1 MTTAEI
7 LTVVFAAVA
16 ALCACAAFIV
26 SLMRK
31 REGGGVSP
39 SELKNTREEL
49 TREIDF
55 ARRSIAESNSQ
66 SNTAVANMLG
76 AYLENEEKKTD
87 RLSEYMSSA
96 MKELGAAERQNAERT
111 GETLGKNLDAVKAE
125 FKAGVADMRGD
136 MQKQFSEI
144 RRELVENVDKM
155 RAEMKSALTEVRG
168 DNEKQLEKMRATVEE
183 KLSETLDKRVET
195 AFKQVSDRLDSVQKG
210 FGEMKELTS
219 KVGNLNRIFS
229 NVKTRGSWG
238 EVALQSLFEQILSPE
253 QYKTQ
258 FRLNPRSQEAV
269 DFVVVMPGQGGEEEV
284 YLPIDAKFPL
294 EDYTRLVEAG
304 DNVSTAAGCKMAQ
317 QIADEVTE
325 VCGVPC
331 CVGVGTVAANLRE
344 LARSYKEA
352 QLSLD
357 VGSVFNKGASVMS
370 YDNLGIGRLIYQMP
384 TTLCEMFLTEVF
396 RQGSIDCLDDE
407 TLTTIEKF
415 FENNLNVSET
425 ARKLFVHR
433 NTLVYRLEK
442 IKKLTGLDIRDFDNA
457 IVFKVALMVN
467 SYLAANENKF

>member
-87 RLSEYMSSA
+87 RLSEYMSTA

-136 MQKQFSEI
+136 MQKQLSEI

-238 EVALQSLFEQILSPE
+238 EVALQSLFEQILSSE

-304 DNVSTAAGCKMAQ
+304 DNGDKLAVEAARKALLDRVKGEARSIASKYIRPPRTTNFAVLYVPNEGLYAEIMRDGAFASGLQSEFRVTVCGPTTIAALLNSLQVGFNTLKLQKKSGEITVLMAKVKKDFGKFTDLIRTVKTRAESVVKAVEDIDFRNQ
-317 QIADEVTE
+317 QIV
-325 VCGVPC
+325 
-331 CVGVGTVAANLRE
+331 R
-344 LARSYKEA
+344 K
-352 QLSLD
+352 LD
-357 VGSVFNKGASVMS
+357 KFE
-370 YDNLGIGRLIYQMP
+370 DPEPER
-384 TTLCEMFLTEVF
+384 LTEAA
-396 RQGSIDCLDDE
+396 E
-407 TLTTIEKF
+407 
-415 FENNLNVSET
+415 
-425 ARKLFVHR
+425 FV
-433 NTLVYRLEK
+433 LPSGE
-442 IKKLTGLDIRDFDNA
+442 
-457 IVFKVALMVN
+457 
-467 SYLAANENKF
+467 EEE

>member
-16 ALCACAAFIV
+16 ALCACAALIV

-87 RLSEYMSSA
+87 RLSEYMSTA

-136 MQKQFSEI
+136 MQKQLSEI

-304 DNVSTAAGCKMAQ
+304 DNGDKLAVEAARKALLDRVKGEARSIASKYIRPPRTTNFAVLYVPNEGLYAEIMRDGAFASGLQSEFRVTVCGPTTIAALLNSLQVGFNTLKLQKKSGEITVLMAKVKKDFGKFTDLIRTVKTRAESVVKAVEDIDFRNQ
-317 QIADEVTE
+317 QIV
-325 VCGVPC
+325 
-331 CVGVGTVAANLRE
+331 R
-344 LARSYKEA
+344 K
-352 QLSLD
+352 LD
-357 VGSVFNKGASVMS
+357 KFE
-370 YDNLGIGRLIYQMP
+370 DPEPER
-384 TTLCEMFLTEVF
+384 LTEAA
-396 RQGSIDCLDDE
+396 E
-407 TLTTIEKF
+407 
-415 FENNLNVSET
+415 
-425 ARKLFVHR
+425 FV
-433 NTLVYRLEK
+433 LPSGE
-442 IKKLTGLDIRDFDNA
+442 
-457 IVFKVALMVN
+457 
-467 SYLAANENKF
+467 EEE

>member
-16 ALCACAAFIV
+16 AICACAALIV

-31 REGGGVSP
+31 RVGGGVSP

-136 MQKQFSEI
+136 MQKQLSEI

-304 DNVSTAAGCKMAQ
+304 DNGDKLAVEAARKALLDRVKGEARSIASKYIRPPRTTNFAVLYVPNEGLYAEIMRDGAFASGLQSEFRVTVCGPTTIAALLNSLQVGFNTLKLQKKSGEITVLMAKVKKDFGKFTDLIRTVKTRAESVVKAVEDIDFRNQ
-317 QIADEVTE
+317 QIV
-325 VCGVPC
+325 
-331 CVGVGTVAANLRE
+331 R
-344 LARSYKEA
+344 K
-352 QLSLD
+352 LD
-357 VGSVFNKGASVMS
+357 KFE
-370 YDNLGIGRLIYQMP
+370 DPEPER
-384 TTLCEMFLTEVF
+384 LTEAA
-396 RQGSIDCLDDE
+396 E
-407 TLTTIEKF
+407 
-415 FENNLNVSET
+415 
-425 ARKLFVHR
+425 FV
-433 NTLVYRLEK
+433 LPSGE
-442 IKKLTGLDIRDFDNA
+442 
-457 IVFKVALMVN
+457 
-467 SYLAANENKF
+467 EEE

>member
-87 RLSEYMSSA
+87 RLSEYMSTA

-111 GETLGKNLDAVKAE
+111 GETLGKNLDAVKTE

-136 MQKQFSEI
+136 MQKQLSEI

-304 DNVSTAAGCKMAQ
+304 DNGDKLAVEAARKALLDRVKGEARSIASKYIRPPRTTNFAVLYVPNEGLYAEIMRDGAFASGLQSEFRVTVCGPTTIAALLNSLQVGFNTLKLQKKSGEITVLMAKVKKDFGKFTDLIRTVKTRAESVVKAVEDIDFRNQ
-317 QIADEVTE
+317 QIV
-325 VCGVPC
+325 
-331 CVGVGTVAANLRE
+331 R
-344 LARSYKEA
+344 K
-352 QLSLD
+352 LD
-357 VGSVFNKGASVMS
+357 KFE
-370 YDNLGIGRLIYQMP
+370 DPEPER
-384 TTLCEMFLTEVF
+384 LTEAA
-396 RQGSIDCLDDE
+396 E
-407 TLTTIEKF
+407 
-415 FENNLNVSET
+415 
-425 ARKLFVHR
+425 FV
-433 NTLVYRLEK
+433 LPSGE
-442 IKKLTGLDIRDFDNA
+442 
-457 IVFKVALMVN
+457 
-467 SYLAANENKF
+467 EEE

>member
-31 REGGGVSP
+31 RVGGGVSP

-136 MQKQFSEI
+136 MQKQLSEI

-304 DNVSTAAGCKMAQ
+304 DNGDKLAVEAARKALLDRVKGEARSIASKYIRPPRTTNFAVLYVPNEGLYAEIMRDGAFASGLQSEFRVTVCGPTTIAALLNSLQVGFNTLKLQKKSGEITVLMAKVKKDFGKFTDLIRTVKTRAESVVKAVEDIDFRNQ
-317 QIADEVTE
+317 QIV
-325 VCGVPC
+325 
-331 CVGVGTVAANLRE
+331 R
-344 LARSYKEA
+344 K
-352 QLSLD
+352 LD
-357 VGSVFNKGASVMS
+357 KFE
-370 YDNLGIGRLIYQMP
+370 DPEPER
-384 TTLCEMFLTEVF
+384 LTEAA
-396 RQGSIDCLDDE
+396 E
-407 TLTTIEKF
+407 
-415 FENNLNVSET
+415 
-425 ARKLFVHR
+425 FV
-433 NTLVYRLEK
+433 LPSGE
-442 IKKLTGLDIRDFDNA
+442 
-457 IVFKVALMVN
+457 
-467 SYLAANENKF
+467 EEE

>member
-16 ALCACAAFIV
+16 ALCACAALIV

-31 REGGGVSP
+31 RGGEGVSP

-87 RLSEYMSSA
+87 RLSEYMSTA

-111 GETLGKNLDAVKAE
+111 GETLGKNLDAVKTE

-136 MQKQFSEI
+136 MQKQLSEI

-304 DNVSTAAGCKMAQ
+304 DNGDKLAVEAARKALLDRVKGEARSIASKYIRPPRTTNFAVLYVPNEGLYAEIMRDGAFASGLQSEFRVTVCGPTTIAALLNSLQVGFNTLKLQKKSGEITVLMAKVKKDFGKFTDLIRTVKTRAESVVKAVEDIDFRNQ
-317 QIADEVTE
+317 QIV
-325 VCGVPC
+325 
-331 CVGVGTVAANLRE
+331 R
-344 LARSYKEA
+344 K
-352 QLSLD
+352 LD
-357 VGSVFNKGASVMS
+357 KFE
-370 YDNLGIGRLIYQMP
+370 DPEPER
-384 TTLCEMFLTEVF
+384 LTEAA
-396 RQGSIDCLDDE
+396 E
-407 TLTTIEKF
+407 
-415 FENNLNVSET
+415 
-425 ARKLFVHR
+425 FV
-433 NTLVYRLEK
+433 LPSGE
-442 IKKLTGLDIRDFDNA
+442 
-457 IVFKVALMVN
+457 
-467 SYLAANENKF
+467 EEE

>member
-16 ALCACAAFIV
+16 ALCACAALIV

-31 REGGGVSP
+31 RGGGGVSP

-136 MQKQFSEI
+136 MQKQISEI

-304 DNVSTAAGCKMAQ
+304 DNGDKLAVEAARKALLDRVKGEARSIASKYIRPPRTTNFAVLYVPNEGLYAEIMRDGAFASGLQSEFRVTVCGPTTIAALLNSLQVGFNTLKLQKKSGEITVLMAKVKKDFGKFTDLIRTVKTRAESVVKAVEDIDFRNQ
-317 QIADEVTE
+317 QIV
-325 VCGVPC
+325 
-331 CVGVGTVAANLRE
+331 R
-344 LARSYKEA
+344 K
-352 QLSLD
+352 LD
-357 VGSVFNKGASVMS
+357 KF
-370 YDNLGIGRLIYQMP
+370 DDPEPER
-384 TTLCEMFLTEVF
+384 LTEAA
-396 RQGSIDCLDDE
+396 E
-407 TLTTIEKF
+407 
-415 FENNLNVSET
+415 
-425 ARKLFVHR
+425 FV
-433 NTLVYRLEK
+433 LPSGE
-442 IKKLTGLDIRDFDNA
+442 
-457 IVFKVALMVN
+457 
-467 SYLAANENKF
+467 EEE

>member
-16 ALCACAAFIV
+16 ALCACAALIV

-31 REGGGVSP
+31 RVGGGVSP

-136 MQKQFSEI
+136 MQKQLSEI

-304 DNVSTAAGCKMAQ
+304 DNGDKLAVEAARKALLDRVKGEARSIASKYIRPPRTTNFAVLYVPNEGLYAEIMRDGAFASGLQSEFRVTVCGPTTIAALLNSLQVGFNTLKLQKKSGEITVLMAKVKKDFGKFTDLIRTVKTRAESVVKAVEDIDFRNQ
-317 QIADEVTE
+317 QIV
-325 VCGVPC
+325 
-331 CVGVGTVAANLRE
+331 R
-344 LARSYKEA
+344 K
-352 QLSLD
+352 LD
-357 VGSVFNKGASVMS
+357 KFE
-370 YDNLGIGRLIYQMP
+370 DPEPER
-384 TTLCEMFLTEVF
+384 LTEAA
-396 RQGSIDCLDDE
+396 E
-407 TLTTIEKF
+407 
-415 FENNLNVSET
+415 
-425 ARKLFVHR
+425 FV
-433 NTLVYRLEK
+433 LPSGE
-442 IKKLTGLDIRDFDNA
+442 
-457 IVFKVALMVN
+457 
-467 SYLAANENKF
+467 EEE

>member
-16 ALCACAAFIV
+16 ALCACAALIV

-31 REGGGVSP
+31 RVGGGVSP

-87 RLSEYMSSA
+87 RLSEYMSTA

-136 MQKQFSEI
+136 MQKQLSEI

-304 DNVSTAAGCKMAQ
+304 DNGDKLAVEAARKALLDRVKGEARSIASKYIRPPRTTNFAVLYVPNEGLYAEIMRDGAFASGLQSEFRVTVCGPTTIAALLNSLQVGFNTLKLQKKSGEITVLMAKVKKDFGKFTDLIRTVKTRAESVVKAVEDIDFRNQ
-317 QIADEVTE
+317 QIV
-325 VCGVPC
+325 
-331 CVGVGTVAANLRE
+331 R
-344 LARSYKEA
+344 K
-352 QLSLD
+352 LD
-357 VGSVFNKGASVMS
+357 KFE
-370 YDNLGIGRLIYQMP
+370 DPEPER
-384 TTLCEMFLTEVF
+384 LTEAA
-396 RQGSIDCLDDE
+396 E
-407 TLTTIEKF
+407 
-415 FENNLNVSET
+415 
-425 ARKLFVHR
+425 FV
-433 NTLVYRLEK
+433 LPSGE
-442 IKKLTGLDIRDFDNA
+442 
-457 IVFKVALMVN
+457 
-467 SYLAANENKF
+467 EEE

>member
-16 ALCACAAFIV
+16 ALCACAALIV

-31 REGGGVSP
+31 RVGGGVSP

-304 DNVSTAAGCKMAQ
+304 DNGDKLAVEAARKALLDRVKGEARSIASKYIRPPRTTNFAVLYVPNEGLYAEIMRDGAFASGLQSEFRVTVCGPTTIAALLNSLQVGFNTLKLQKKSGEITVLMAKVKKDFGKFTDLIRTVKTRAESVVKAVEDIDFRNQ
-317 QIADEVTE
+317 QIV
-325 VCGVPC
+325 
-331 CVGVGTVAANLRE
+331 R
-344 LARSYKEA
+344 K
-352 QLSLD
+352 LD
-357 VGSVFNKGASVMS
+357 KFE
-370 YDNLGIGRLIYQMP
+370 DPEPER
-384 TTLCEMFLTEVF
+384 LTEAA
-396 RQGSIDCLDDE
+396 E
-407 TLTTIEKF
+407 
-415 FENNLNVSET
+415 
-425 ARKLFVHR
+425 FV
-433 NTLVYRLEK
+433 LPSGE
-442 IKKLTGLDIRDFDNA
+442 
-457 IVFKVALMVN
+457 
-467 SYLAANENKF
+467 EEE

>member
-16 ALCACAAFIV
+16 ALCACAVLIV

-31 REGGGVSP
+31 RVGGGVSP

-111 GETLGKNLDAVKAE
+111 GETLGKNLDAVKTE

-136 MQKQFSEI
+136 MQKQLSEI

-304 DNVSTAAGCKMAQ
+304 DNGDKLAVEAARKALLDRVKGEARSIASKYIRPPRTTNFAVLYVPNEGLYAEIMRDGAFASGLQSEFRVTVCGPTTIAALLNSLQVGFNTLKLQKKSGEITVLMAKVKKDFGKFTDLIRTVKTRAESVVKAVEDIDFRNQ
-317 QIADEVTE
+317 QIV
-325 VCGVPC
+325 
-331 CVGVGTVAANLRE
+331 R
-344 LARSYKEA
+344 K
-352 QLSLD
+352 LD
-357 VGSVFNKGASVMS
+357 KFE
-370 YDNLGIGRLIYQMP
+370 DPEPER
-384 TTLCEMFLTEVF
+384 LTEAA
-396 RQGSIDCLDDE
+396 E
-407 TLTTIEKF
+407 
-415 FENNLNVSET
+415 
-425 ARKLFVHR
+425 FV
-433 NTLVYRLEK
+433 LPSGE
-442 IKKLTGLDIRDFDNA
+442 
-457 IVFKVALMVN
+457 
-467 SYLAANENKF
+467 EEE

>member
-16 ALCACAAFIV
+16 ALCACAALIA

-111 GETLGKNLDAVKAE
+111 GETLGKNLDAVKTE

-136 MQKQFSEI
+136 MQKQLSEI

-304 DNVSTAAGCKMAQ
+304 DNGDKLAVEAARKALLDRVKGEARSIASKYIRPPRTTNFAVLYVPNEGLYAEIMRDGAFASGLQSEFRVTVCGPTTIAALLNSLQVGFNTLKLQKKSGEITVLMAKVKKDFGKFTDLIRTVKTRAESVVKAVEDIDFRNQ
-317 QIADEVTE
+317 QIV
-325 VCGVPC
+325 
-331 CVGVGTVAANLRE
+331 R
-344 LARSYKEA
+344 K
-352 QLSLD
+352 LD
-357 VGSVFNKGASVMS
+357 KFE
-370 YDNLGIGRLIYQMP
+370 DPEPER
-384 TTLCEMFLTEVF
+384 LTEAA
-396 RQGSIDCLDDE
+396 E
-407 TLTTIEKF
+407 
-415 FENNLNVSET
+415 
-425 ARKLFVHR
+425 FV
-433 NTLVYRLEK
+433 LPSGE
-442 IKKLTGLDIRDFDNA
+442 
-457 IVFKVALMVN
+457 
-467 SYLAANENKF
+467 EEE

>member
-16 ALCACAAFIV
+16 ALCACAALIV

-31 REGGGVSP
+31 RVGGGVST

-136 MQKQFSEI
+136 MQKQLSEI

-304 DNVSTAAGCKMAQ
+304 DNGDKLAVEAARKALLDRVKGEARSIASKYIRPPRTTNFAVLYVPNEGLYAEIMRDGAFASGLQSEFRVTVCGPTTIAALLNSLQVGFNTLKLQKKSGEITVLMAKVKKDFGKFTDLIRTVKTRAESVVKAVEDIDFRNQ
-317 QIADEVTE
+317 QIV
-325 VCGVPC
+325 
-331 CVGVGTVAANLRE
+331 R
-344 LARSYKEA
+344 K
-352 QLSLD
+352 LD
-357 VGSVFNKGASVMS
+357 KFE
-370 YDNLGIGRLIYQMP
+370 DPEPER
-384 TTLCEMFLTEVF
+384 LTEAA
-396 RQGSIDCLDDE
+396 E
-407 TLTTIEKF
+407 
-415 FENNLNVSET
+415 
-425 ARKLFVHR
+425 FV
-433 NTLVYRLEK
+433 LPSGE
-442 IKKLTGLDIRDFDNA
+442 
-457 IVFKVALMVN
+457 
-467 SYLAANENKF
+467 EEE

>member
-16 ALCACAAFIV
+16 ALCACAALIV

-31 REGGGVSP
+31 RGGGGVSP

-136 MQKQFSEI
+136 MQKQLSEI
-144 RRELVENVDKM
+144 RRELAENVDKM

-304 DNVSTAAGCKMAQ
+304 DNGDKLAVEAARKALLDRVKGEARSIASKYIRPPRTTNFAVLYVPNEGLYAEIMRDGAFASGLQSEFRVTVCGPTTIAALLNSLQVGFNTLKLQKKSGEITVLMAKVKKDFGKFTDLIRTVKTRAESVVKAVEDIDFRNQ
-317 QIADEVTE
+317 QIV
-325 VCGVPC
+325 
-331 CVGVGTVAANLRE
+331 R
-344 LARSYKEA
+344 K
-352 QLSLD
+352 LD
-357 VGSVFNKGASVMS
+357 KFE
-370 YDNLGIGRLIYQMP
+370 DPEPER
-384 TTLCEMFLTEVF
+384 LTEAA
-396 RQGSIDCLDDE
+396 E
-407 TLTTIEKF
+407 
-415 FENNLNVSET
+415 
-425 ARKLFVHR
+425 FV
-433 NTLVYRLEK
+433 LPSGE
-442 IKKLTGLDIRDFDNA
+442 
-457 IVFKVALMVN
+457 
-467 SYLAANENKF
+467 EEE

>member
-16 ALCACAAFIV
+16 ALCACAALIV

-136 MQKQFSEI
+136 MQKQLSEI
-144 RRELVENVDKM
+144 RRELAENVDKM

-304 DNVSTAAGCKMAQ
+304 DNGDKLAVEAARKALLDRVKGEARSIASKYIRPPRTTNFAVLYVPNEGLYAEIMRDGAFASGLQSEFRVTVCGPTTIAALLNSLQVGFNTLKLQKKSGEITVLMAKVKKDFGKFTDLIRTVKTRAESVVKAVEDIDFRNQ
-317 QIADEVTE
+317 QIV
-325 VCGVPC
+325 
-331 CVGVGTVAANLRE
+331 R
-344 LARSYKEA
+344 K
-352 QLSLD
+352 LD
-357 VGSVFNKGASVMS
+357 KFE
-370 YDNLGIGRLIYQMP
+370 DPEPER
-384 TTLCEMFLTEVF
+384 LTEAA
-396 RQGSIDCLDDE
+396 E
-407 TLTTIEKF
+407 
-415 FENNLNVSET
+415 
-425 ARKLFVHR
+425 FV
-433 NTLVYRLEK
+433 LPSGE
-442 IKKLTGLDIRDFDNA
+442 
-457 IVFKVALMVN
+457 
-467 SYLAANENKF
+467 EEE

>member
-16 ALCACAAFIV
+16 AICACAALIV

-31 REGGGVSP
+31 RVGGGVSP

-111 GETLGKNLDAVKAE
+111 GETLGKNLDAVKTE

-136 MQKQFSEI
+136 MQKQLSEI

-304 DNVSTAAGCKMAQ
+304 DNGDKLAVEAARKALLDRVKGEARSIASKYIRPPRTTNFAVLYVPNEGLYAEIMRDGAFASGLQSEFRVTVCGPTTIAALLNSLQVGFNTLKLQKKSGEITVLMAKVKKDFGKFTDLIRTVKTRAESVVKAVEDIDFRNQ
-317 QIADEVTE
+317 QIV
-325 VCGVPC
+325 
-331 CVGVGTVAANLRE
+331 R
-344 LARSYKEA
+344 K
-352 QLSLD
+352 LD
-357 VGSVFNKGASVMS
+357 KFE
-370 YDNLGIGRLIYQMP
+370 DPEPER
-384 TTLCEMFLTEVF
+384 LTEAA
-396 RQGSIDCLDDE
+396 E
-407 TLTTIEKF
+407 
-415 FENNLNVSET
+415 
-425 ARKLFVHR
+425 FV
-433 NTLVYRLEK
+433 LPSGE
-442 IKKLTGLDIRDFDNA
+442 
-457 IVFKVALMVN
+457 
-467 SYLAANENKF
+467 EEE

>member
-16 ALCACAAFIV
+16 AICACAALIV

-31 REGGGVSP
+31 RVGGGVSP

-76 AYLENEEKKTD
+76 AYLDNEEKKTD

-136 MQKQFSEI
+136 MQKQLSEI

-238 EVALQSLFEQILSPE
+238 EVALQSLFEQILSSE

-304 DNVSTAAGCKMAQ
+304 DNGDKLAVEAARKALLDRVKGEARSIASKYIRPPRTTNFAVLYVPNEGLYAEIMRDGAFASGLQSEFRVTVCGPTTIAALLNSLQVGFNTLKLQKKSGEITVLMAKVKKDFGKFTDLIRTVKTRAESVVKAVEDIDFRNQ
-317 QIADEVTE
+317 QIV
-325 VCGVPC
+325 
-331 CVGVGTVAANLRE
+331 R
-344 LARSYKEA
+344 K
-352 QLSLD
+352 LD
-357 VGSVFNKGASVMS
+357 KFE
-370 YDNLGIGRLIYQMP
+370 DPEPER
-384 TTLCEMFLTEVF
+384 LTEAA
-396 RQGSIDCLDDE
+396 E
-407 TLTTIEKF
+407 
-415 FENNLNVSET
+415 
-425 ARKLFVHR
+425 FV
-433 NTLVYRLEK
+433 LPSGE
-442 IKKLTGLDIRDFDNA
+442 
-457 IVFKVALMVN
+457 
-467 SYLAANENKF
+467 EEE

>member
-16 ALCACAAFIV
+16 AICACAALIV

-31 REGGGVSP
+31 RMGGGVSP

-136 MQKQFSEI
+136 MQKQLSEI

-304 DNVSTAAGCKMAQ
+304 DNGDKLAVEAARKALLDRVKGEARSIASKYIRPPRTTNFAVLYVPNEGLYAEIMRDGAFASGLQSEFRVTVCGPTTIAALLNSLQVGFNTLKLQKKSGEITVLMAKVKKDFGKFTDLIRTVKTRAESVVKAVEDIDFRNQ
-317 QIADEVTE
+317 QIV
-325 VCGVPC
+325 
-331 CVGVGTVAANLRE
+331 R
-344 LARSYKEA
+344 K
-352 QLSLD
+352 LD
-357 VGSVFNKGASVMS
+357 KFE
-370 YDNLGIGRLIYQMP
+370 DPEPER
-384 TTLCEMFLTEVF
+384 LTEAA
-396 RQGSIDCLDDE
+396 E
-407 TLTTIEKF
+407 
-415 FENNLNVSET
+415 
-425 ARKLFVHR
+425 FV
-433 NTLVYRLEK
+433 LPSGE
-442 IKKLTGLDIRDFDNA
+442 
-457 IVFKVALMVN
+457 
-467 SYLAANENKF
+467 EEE

>member
-16 ALCACAAFIV
+16 ALCACAALIV

-31 REGGGVSP
+31 RVGGGVST

-111 GETLGKNLDAVKAE
+111 GETLGKNLDAVKTE

-136 MQKQFSEI
+136 MQKQLSEI

-304 DNVSTAAGCKMAQ
+304 DNGDKLAVEAARKALLDRVKGEARSIASKYIRPPRTTNFAVLYVPNEGLYAEIMRDGAFASGLQSEFRVTVCGPTTIAALLNSLQVGFNTLKLQKKSGEITVLMAKVKKDFGKFTDLIRTVKTRAESVVKAVEDIDFRNQ
-317 QIADEVTE
+317 QIV
-325 VCGVPC
+325 
-331 CVGVGTVAANLRE
+331 R
-344 LARSYKEA
+344 K
-352 QLSLD
+352 LD
-357 VGSVFNKGASVMS
+357 KFE
-370 YDNLGIGRLIYQMP
+370 DPEPER
-384 TTLCEMFLTEVF
+384 LTEAA
-396 RQGSIDCLDDE
+396 E
-407 TLTTIEKF
+407 
-415 FENNLNVSET
+415 
-425 ARKLFVHR
+425 FV
-433 NTLVYRLEK
+433 LPSGE
-442 IKKLTGLDIRDFDNA
+442 
-457 IVFKVALMVN
+457 
-467 SYLAANENKF
+467 EEE

>member
-16 ALCACAAFIV
+16 ALCACAALIV

-136 MQKQFSEI
+136 MQKQLSEI

-304 DNVSTAAGCKMAQ
+304 DNGDKLAVEAARKALLDRVKGEARSIASKYIRPPRTTNFAVLYVPNEGLYAEIMRDGAFASGLQSEFRVTVCGPTTIAALLNSLQVGFNTLELQKKSGEITVLMAKVKKDFGKFTDLIRTVKTRAESVVKAVEDIDFRNQ
-317 QIADEVTE
+317 QIV
-325 VCGVPC
+325 
-331 CVGVGTVAANLRE
+331 R
-344 LARSYKEA
+344 K
-352 QLSLD
+352 LD
-357 VGSVFNKGASVMS
+357 KFE
-370 YDNLGIGRLIYQMP
+370 DPEPER
-384 TTLCEMFLTEVF
+384 LTEAA
-396 RQGSIDCLDDE
+396 E
-407 TLTTIEKF
+407 
-415 FENNLNVSET
+415 
-425 ARKLFVHR
+425 FV
-433 NTLVYRLEK
+433 LPSGE
-442 IKKLTGLDIRDFDNA
+442 
-457 IVFKVALMVN
+457 
-467 SYLAANENKF
+467 EEE

>member
-16 ALCACAAFIV
+16 ALCACAALIV

-136 MQKQFSEI
+136 MQKQLSEI

-304 DNVSTAAGCKMAQ
+304 DNGDKLAVEAARKALLDRVKGEARSIASKYIRPPRTTNFAVLYVPNEGLYAEIMRDGAFASGLQSEFRVTVCGPTTIAALLNSLQVGFNTLKLQKKSGEITVLMAKVKKDFGKFTDLIRTVKTRAESVVKAVEDIDFRNQ
-317 QIADEVTE
+317 QIV
-325 VCGVPC
+325 
-331 CVGVGTVAANLRE
+331 R
-344 LARSYKEA
+344 K
-352 QLSLD
+352 LD
-357 VGSVFNKGASVMS
+357 KFE
-370 YDNLGIGRLIYQMP
+370 DPEPER
-384 TTLCEMFLTEVF
+384 LTEAAEFVLPS
-396 RQGSIDCLDDE
+396 GE
-407 TLTTIEKF
+407 EEK
-415 FENNLNVSET
+415 
-425 ARKLFVHR
+425 
-433 NTLVYRLEK
+433 
-442 IKKLTGLDIRDFDNA
+442 
-457 IVFKVALMVN
+457 
-467 SYLAANENKF
+467 

>member
-16 ALCACAAFIV
+16 AICACAALIV

-31 REGGGVSP
+31 RVGGGVSP

-87 RLSEYMSSA
+87 RLSEYMSTA

-136 MQKQFSEI
+136 MQKQLSEI

-304 DNVSTAAGCKMAQ
+304 DNGDKLAVEAARKALLDRVKGEARSIASKYIRPPRTTNFAVLYVPNEGLYAEIMRDGAFASGLQSEFRVTVCGPTTIAALLNSLQVGFNTLKLQKKSGEITVLMAKVKKDFGKFTDLIRTVKTRAESVVKAVEDIDFRNQ
-317 QIADEVTE
+317 QIV
-325 VCGVPC
+325 
-331 CVGVGTVAANLRE
+331 R
-344 LARSYKEA
+344 K
-352 QLSLD
+352 LD
-357 VGSVFNKGASVMS
+357 KFE
-370 YDNLGIGRLIYQMP
+370 DPEPER
-384 TTLCEMFLTEVF
+384 LTEAA
-396 RQGSIDCLDDE
+396 E
-407 TLTTIEKF
+407 
-415 FENNLNVSET
+415 
-425 ARKLFVHR
+425 FV
-433 NTLVYRLEK
+433 LPSGE
-442 IKKLTGLDIRDFDNA
+442 
-457 IVFKVALMVN
+457 
-467 SYLAANENKF
+467 EEE

>member
-7 LTVVFAAVA
+7 LTVVFATVA
-16 ALCACAAFIV
+16 AICACAALIV

-31 REGGGVSP
+31 RVGGGVSP

-87 RLSEYMSSA
+87 RLSEYMSTA

-111 GETLGKNLDAVKAE
+111 GETLGKNLDAVKTE

-136 MQKQFSEI
+136 MQKQLSEI
-144 RRELVENVDKM
+144 RREIVENVDKM

-304 DNVSTAAGCKMAQ
+304 DNGDKLAVEAARKALLDRVKGEARSIASKYIRPPRTTNFAVLYVPNEGLYAEIMRDGAFASGLQSEFRVTVCGPTTIAALLNSLQVGFNTLKLQKKSGEITVLMAKVKKDFGKFTDLIRTVKTRAESVVKAVEDIDFRNQ
-317 QIADEVTE
+317 QIV
-325 VCGVPC
+325 
-331 CVGVGTVAANLRE
+331 R
-344 LARSYKEA
+344 K
-352 QLSLD
+352 LD
-357 VGSVFNKGASVMS
+357 KFE
-370 YDNLGIGRLIYQMP
+370 DPEPER
-384 TTLCEMFLTEVF
+384 LTEAA
-396 RQGSIDCLDDE
+396 E
-407 TLTTIEKF
+407 
-415 FENNLNVSET
+415 
-425 ARKLFVHR
+425 FV
-433 NTLVYRLEK
+433 LPSGE
-442 IKKLTGLDIRDFDNA
+442 
-457 IVFKVALMVN
+457 
-467 SYLAANENKF
+467 EEE

>member
-136 MQKQFSEI
+136 MQKQLSEI

-304 DNVSTAAGCKMAQ
+304 DNGDKLAVEAARKALLDRVKGEARSIASKYIRPPRTTNFAVLYVPNEGLYAEIMRDGAFASGLQSEFRVTVCGPTTIAALLNSLQVGFNTLKLQKKSGEITVLMAKVKKDFGKFTDLIRTVKTRAESVVKAVEDIDFRNQ
-317 QIADEVTE
+317 QIV
-325 VCGVPC
+325 
-331 CVGVGTVAANLRE
+331 R
-344 LARSYKEA
+344 K
-352 QLSLD
+352 LD
-357 VGSVFNKGASVMS
+357 KFE
-370 YDNLGIGRLIYQMP
+370 DPEPER
-384 TTLCEMFLTEVF
+384 LTEAA
-396 RQGSIDCLDDE
+396 E
-407 TLTTIEKF
+407 
-415 FENNLNVSET
+415 
-425 ARKLFVHR
+425 FV
-433 NTLVYRLEK
+433 LPSGE
-442 IKKLTGLDIRDFDNA
+442 
-457 IVFKVALMVN
+457 
-467 SYLAANENKF
+467 EEE

>member
-16 ALCACAAFIV
+16 ALCACAALIV

-136 MQKQFSEI
+136 MQKQLSEI

-304 DNVSTAAGCKMAQ
+304 DNGDKLAVEAARKALLDRVKGEARSIASKYIRPPRTTNFAVLYVPNEGLYAEIMRDGAFASGLQSEFRVTVCGPTTIAALLNSLQVGFNTLKLQKKSGEITVLMAKVKKDFGKFTDLIRTVKTRAESVVKAVEDIDFRNQ
-317 QIADEVTE
+317 QIV
-325 VCGVPC
+325 
-331 CVGVGTVAANLRE
+331 R
-344 LARSYKEA
+344 K
-352 QLSLD
+352 LD
-357 VGSVFNKGASVMS
+357 KFE
-370 YDNLGIGRLIYQMP
+370 DPEPER
-384 TTLCEMFLTEVF
+384 LTEAA
-396 RQGSIDCLDDE
+396 E
-407 TLTTIEKF
+407 
-415 FENNLNVSET
+415 
-425 ARKLFVHR
+425 FV
-433 NTLVYRLEK
+433 LPSGE
-442 IKKLTGLDIRDFDNA
+442 
-457 IVFKVALMVN
+457 
-467 SYLAANENKF
+467 EEE

>member
-16 ALCACAAFIV
+16 ALCACAALIV

-111 GETLGKNLDAVKAE
+111 GETLGKNLDAVKTE

-136 MQKQFSEI
+136 MQKQLSEI

-304 DNVSTAAGCKMAQ
+304 DNGDKLAVEAARKALLDRVKGEARSIASKYIRPPRTTNFAVLYVPNEGLYAEIMRDGAFASGLQSEFRVTVCGPTTIAALLNSLQVGFNTLKLQKKSGEITVLMAKVKKDFGKFTDLIRTVKTRAESVVKAVEDIDFRNQ
-317 QIADEVTE
+317 QIV
-325 VCGVPC
+325 
-331 CVGVGTVAANLRE
+331 R
-344 LARSYKEA
+344 K
-352 QLSLD
+352 LD
-357 VGSVFNKGASVMS
+357 KFE
-370 YDNLGIGRLIYQMP
+370 DPEPER
-384 TTLCEMFLTEVF
+384 LTEAAEFVLPS
-396 RQGSIDCLDDE
+396 GE
-407 TLTTIEKF
+407 EEK
-415 FENNLNVSET
+415 
-425 ARKLFVHR
+425 
-433 NTLVYRLEK
+433 
-442 IKKLTGLDIRDFDNA
+442 
-457 IVFKVALMVN
+457 
-467 SYLAANENKF
+467 

>member
-16 ALCACAAFIV
+16 ALCACAALIV

-31 REGGGVSP
+31 RGGGGVSP

-87 RLSEYMSSA
+87 RLSEYMSTA

-111 GETLGKNLDAVKAE
+111 GETLGKNLDAVKTE

-136 MQKQFSEI
+136 MQKQLSEI

-304 DNVSTAAGCKMAQ
+304 DNGDKLAVEAARKALLDRVKGEARSIASKYIRPPRTTNFAVLYVPNEGLYAEIMRDGAFASGLQSEFRVTVCGPTTIAALLNSLQVGFNTLKLQKKSGEITVLMAKVKKDFGKFTDLIRTVKTRAESVVKAVEDIDFRNQ
-317 QIADEVTE
+317 QIV
-325 VCGVPC
+325 
-331 CVGVGTVAANLRE
+331 
-344 LARSYKEA
+344 
-352 QLSLD
+352 
-357 VGSVFNKGASVMS
+357 
-370 YDNLGIGRLIYQMP
+370 
-384 TTLCEMFLTEVF
+384 
-396 RQGSIDCLDDE
+396 
-407 TLTTIEKF
+407 
-415 FENNLNVSET
+415 
-425 ARKLFVHR
+425 RKLDKFDDPEPERLAEAAEFV
-433 NTLVYRLEK
+433 LPSGE
-442 IKKLTGLDIRDFDNA
+442 
-457 IVFKVALMVN
+457 
-467 SYLAANENKF
+467 EEE

>member
-7 LTVVFAAVA
+7 LTVVFAAAA
-16 ALCACAAFIV
+16 ALCACAALIV

-87 RLSEYMSSA
+87 RLSEYMSTA

-144 RRELVENVDKM
+144 RRELAENVDKM

-304 DNVSTAAGCKMAQ
+304 DNGDKLAVEAARKALLDRVKGEARSIASKYIRPPRTTNFAVLYVPNEGLYAEIMRDGAFASGLQSEFRVTVCGPTTIAALLNSLQVGFNTLKLQKKSGEITVLMAKVKKDFGKFTDLIRTVKTRAESVVKAVEDIDFRNQ
-317 QIADEVTE
+317 QIV
-325 VCGVPC
+325 
-331 CVGVGTVAANLRE
+331 R
-344 LARSYKEA
+344 K
-352 QLSLD
+352 LD
-357 VGSVFNKGASVMS
+357 KFE
-370 YDNLGIGRLIYQMP
+370 DPEPER
-384 TTLCEMFLTEVF
+384 LTEAA
-396 RQGSIDCLDDE
+396 E
-407 TLTTIEKF
+407 
-415 FENNLNVSET
+415 
-425 ARKLFVHR
+425 FV
-433 NTLVYRLEK
+433 LPSGE
-442 IKKLTGLDIRDFDNA
+442 
-457 IVFKVALMVN
+457 
-467 SYLAANENKF
+467 EEE

>member
-16 ALCACAAFIV
+16 AICACAALIV

-87 RLSEYMSSA
+87 RLSEYMSTA

-111 GETLGKNLDAVKAE
+111 GETLGKNLDAVKTE

-136 MQKQFSEI
+136 MQKQLSEI

-304 DNVSTAAGCKMAQ
+304 DNGDKLAVEAARKALLDRVKGEARSIASKYIRPPRTTNFAVLYVPNEGLYAEIMRDGAFASGLQSEFRVTVCGPTTIAALLNSLQVGFNTLKLQKKSGEITVLMAKVKKDFGKFTDLIRTVKTRAESVVKAVEDIDFRNQ
-317 QIADEVTE
+317 QIV
-325 VCGVPC
+325 
-331 CVGVGTVAANLRE
+331 R
-344 LARSYKEA
+344 K
-352 QLSLD
+352 LD
-357 VGSVFNKGASVMS
+357 KFE
-370 YDNLGIGRLIYQMP
+370 DPEPER
-384 TTLCEMFLTEVF
+384 LTEAA
-396 RQGSIDCLDDE
+396 E
-407 TLTTIEKF
+407 
-415 FENNLNVSET
+415 
-425 ARKLFVHR
+425 FV
-433 NTLVYRLEK
+433 LPSGE
-442 IKKLTGLDIRDFDNA
+442 
-457 IVFKVALMVN
+457 
-467 SYLAANENKF
+467 EEE

>member
-1 MTTAEI
+1 MTTTEI

-136 MQKQFSEI
+136 MQKQLSEI

-304 DNVSTAAGCKMAQ
+304 DNGDKLAVEAARKALLDRVKGEARSIASKYIRPPRTTNFAVLYVPNEGLYAEIMRDGAFASGLQSEFRVTVCGPTTIAALLNSLQVGFNTLKLQKKSGEITVLMAKVKKDFGKFTDLIRTVKTRAESVVKAVEDIDFRNQ
-317 QIADEVTE
+317 QIV
-325 VCGVPC
+325 
-331 CVGVGTVAANLRE
+331 R
-344 LARSYKEA
+344 K
-352 QLSLD
+352 LD
-357 VGSVFNKGASVMS
+357 KFE
-370 YDNLGIGRLIYQMP
+370 DPEPER
-384 TTLCEMFLTEVF
+384 LTEAA
-396 RQGSIDCLDDE
+396 E
-407 TLTTIEKF
+407 
-415 FENNLNVSET
+415 
-425 ARKLFVHR
+425 FV
-433 NTLVYRLEK
+433 LPSGE
-442 IKKLTGLDIRDFDNA
+442 
-457 IVFKVALMVN
+457 
-467 SYLAANENKF
+467 EEE

>member
-16 ALCACAAFIV
+16 ALCACAALIV

-31 REGGGVSP
+31 RGGGGVSP

-87 RLSEYMSSA
+87 RLSEYMSTA

-144 RRELVENVDKM
+144 RRELAENVDKM

-304 DNVSTAAGCKMAQ
+304 DNGDKLAVEAARKALLDRVKGEARSIASKYIRPPRTTNFAVLYVPNEGLYAEIMRDGAFASGLQSEFRVTVCGPTTIAALLNSLQVGFNTLKLQKKSGEITVLMAKVKKDFGKFTDLIRTVKTRAESVVKAVEDIDFRNQ
-317 QIADEVTE
+317 QIV
-325 VCGVPC
+325 
-331 CVGVGTVAANLRE
+331 R
-344 LARSYKEA
+344 K
-352 QLSLD
+352 LD
-357 VGSVFNKGASVMS
+357 KFE
-370 YDNLGIGRLIYQMP
+370 DPEPER
-384 TTLCEMFLTEVF
+384 LTEAA
-396 RQGSIDCLDDE
+396 E
-407 TLTTIEKF
+407 
-415 FENNLNVSET
+415 
-425 ARKLFVHR
+425 FV
-433 NTLVYRLEK
+433 LPSGE
-442 IKKLTGLDIRDFDNA
+442 
-457 IVFKVALMVN
+457 
-467 SYLAANENKF
+467 EEE

>member
-16 ALCACAAFIV
+16 AICACAALIV

-31 REGGGVSP
+31 RVGGGVSP

-87 RLSEYMSSA
+87 RLSEYMSTA
-96 MKELGAAERQNAERT
+96 MKELGTAERQNAERT

-136 MQKQFSEI
+136 MQKQLSEI

-304 DNVSTAAGCKMAQ
+304 DNGDKLAVEAARKALLDRVKGEARSIASKYIRPPRTTNFAVLYVPNEGLYAEIMRDGAFASGLQSEFRVTVCGPTTIAALLNSLQVGFNTLKLQKKSGEITVLMAKVKKDFGKFTDLIRTVKTRAESVVKAVEDIDFRNQ
-317 QIADEVTE
+317 QIV
-325 VCGVPC
+325 
-331 CVGVGTVAANLRE
+331 R
-344 LARSYKEA
+344 K
-352 QLSLD
+352 LD
-357 VGSVFNKGASVMS
+357 KFE
-370 YDNLGIGRLIYQMP
+370 DPEPER
-384 TTLCEMFLTEVF
+384 LTEAA
-396 RQGSIDCLDDE
+396 E
-407 TLTTIEKF
+407 
-415 FENNLNVSET
+415 
-425 ARKLFVHR
+425 FV
-433 NTLVYRLEK
+433 LPSGE
-442 IKKLTGLDIRDFDNA
+442 
-457 IVFKVALMVN
+457 
-467 SYLAANENKF
+467 EEE

>member
-16 ALCACAAFIV
+16 ALCACAALIV

-76 AYLENEEKKTD
+76 A
-87 RLSEYMSSA
+87 
-96 MKELGAAERQNAERT
+96 AERQNAERT
-111 GETLGKNLDAVKAE
+111 GETLGKNLDAVKTE

-136 MQKQFSEI
+136 MQKQLSEI

-304 DNVSTAAGCKMAQ
+304 DNGDKLAVEAARKALLDRVKGEARSIASKYIRPPRTTNFAVLYVPNEGLYAEIMRDGAFASGLQSEFRVTVCGPTTIAALLNSLQVGFNTLKLQKKSGEITVLMAKVKKDFGKFTDLIRTVKTRAESVVKAVEDIDFRNQ
-317 QIADEVTE
+317 QIV
-325 VCGVPC
+325 
-331 CVGVGTVAANLRE
+331 R
-344 LARSYKEA
+344 K
-352 QLSLD
+352 LD
-357 VGSVFNKGASVMS
+357 KFE
-370 YDNLGIGRLIYQMP
+370 DPEPER
-384 TTLCEMFLTEVF
+384 LTEAA
-396 RQGSIDCLDDE
+396 E
-407 TLTTIEKF
+407 
-415 FENNLNVSET
+415 
-425 ARKLFVHR
+425 FV
-433 NTLVYRLEK
+433 LPSGE
-442 IKKLTGLDIRDFDNA
+442 
-457 IVFKVALMVN
+457 
-467 SYLAANENKF
+467 EEE

>member
-16 ALCACAAFIV
+16 AICACAALIV

-31 REGGGVSP
+31 RGGGGVSP

-87 RLSEYMSSA
+87 RLSEYMSTA

-111 GETLGKNLDAVKAE
+111 GETLGKNLDAVKTE
-125 FKAGVADMRGD
+125 FKAGVADMRRD
-136 MQKQFSEI
+136 MQKQLSEI

-304 DNVSTAAGCKMAQ
+304 DNGDKLAVEAARKALLDRVKGEARSIASKYIRPPRTTNFAVLYVPNEGLYAEIMRDGAFASGLQSEFRVTVCGPTTIAALLNSLQVGFNTLKLQKKSGEITVLMAKVKKDFGKFTDLIRTVKTRAESVVKAVEDIDFRNQ
-317 QIADEVTE
+317 QIV
-325 VCGVPC
+325 
-331 CVGVGTVAANLRE
+331 R
-344 LARSYKEA
+344 K
-352 QLSLD
+352 LD
-357 VGSVFNKGASVMS
+357 KFE
-370 YDNLGIGRLIYQMP
+370 DPEPER
-384 TTLCEMFLTEVF
+384 LTEAA
-396 RQGSIDCLDDE
+396 E
-407 TLTTIEKF
+407 
-415 FENNLNVSET
+415 
-425 ARKLFVHR
+425 FV
-433 NTLVYRLEK
+433 LPSGE
-442 IKKLTGLDIRDFDNA
+442 
-457 IVFKVALMVN
+457 
-467 SYLAANENKF
+467 EEE

>member
-304 DNVSTAAGCKMAQ
+304 DNGDKLAVEAARKALLDRVKGEARSIASKYIRPPRTTNFAVLYVPNEGLYAEIMRDGAFASGLQSEFRVTVCGPTTIAALLNSLQVGFNTLKLQKKSGEITVLMAKVKKDFGKFTDLIRTVKTRAESVVKAVEDIDFRNQ
-317 QIADEVTE
+317 QIV
-325 VCGVPC
+325 
-331 CVGVGTVAANLRE
+331 R
-344 LARSYKEA
+344 K
-352 QLSLD
+352 LD
-357 VGSVFNKGASVMS
+357 KFE
-370 YDNLGIGRLIYQMP
+370 DPEPER
-384 TTLCEMFLTEVF
+384 LTEAA
-396 RQGSIDCLDDE
+396 E
-407 TLTTIEKF
+407 
-415 FENNLNVSET
+415 
-425 ARKLFVHR
+425 FV
-433 NTLVYRLEK
+433 LPSGE
-442 IKKLTGLDIRDFDNA
+442 
-457 IVFKVALMVN
+457 
-467 SYLAANENKF
+467 EEE